1 MGALGSHEAHST
13 LHSKHHE
20 HMWGTPETDHSDDGD
35 WLAKMSG
42 CCRSDS
48 KRADST
54 TTRVVIL
61 QMAPDPS
68 KGAQMA
74 HATEHKAHHGK
85 MNVRLAH
92 GHAANTNEQNGAW
105 KRWKSEPVLNSRV
118 ATAHNAH
125 SAHHGHHKH
134 GHHKQRH
141 KPKEVPVEED
151 YLWEPGHGHAHI
163 GHRAHRHT
171 TAQEFLWDEKDL
183 QYDQKALLGAE
194 WRSMRESDAF

>member
-13 LHSKHHE
+13 LHSKYHE
-20 HMWGTPETDHSDDGD
+20 HVWGTPETDHSHEGD

-54 TTRVVIL
+54 TTRVVIM
-61 QMAPDPS
+61 QRAPDPS

-92 GHAANTNEQNGAW
+92 GHADNTG
-105 KRWKSEPVLNSRV
+105 V
-118 ATAHNAH
+118 ATAHNVH

-134 GHHKQRH
+134 KS
-141 KPKEVPVEED
+141 KEALPPVEED
-151 YLWEPGHGHAHI
+151 YLVWGPGPKSSGTHSAYRNQHAKP
-163 GHRAHRHT
+163 
-171 TAQEFLWDEKDL
+171 QEFLFDKKDL
-183 QYDQKALLGAE
+183 QHDQKALLWAE
-194 WRSMRESDAF
+194 WRSMKESDAF